1 MATVWLTVGT
11 NKESLVAAKES
22 SWKFAEEF
30 IVERPEIALARQHS
44 VEVGVEPVSPATG
57 AQLAILAAA
66 TDARNIM
73 EIGTGLGVSGLWML
87 SGAPRAV
94 LTSIDSEID
103 HQQLAK
109 ANFASAGIASN
120 RIRLIAG
127 RALDVL
133 PRMNDSS
140 YDLVLV
146 DADPYSVIEYVEH
159 ALRMVRSGG
168 TVLVAHA
175 LWRGRVADPAQRDDT
190 VANFRSILREV
201 ADSPA
206 VISALSP
213 VGDGLLQLTKV
224 AD

>member
-1 MATVWLTVGT
+1 MAG
-11 NKESLVAAKES
+11 KES

-44 VEVGVEPVSPATG
+44 VEVGVEAVSPATG
-57 AQLAILAAA
+57 AQLAVIAAA
-66 TDARNIM
+66 TAATNIM

-87 SGAPRAV
+87 TGAPQAT

-103 HQQLAK
+103 HQQLARITFT
-109 ANFASAGIASN
+109 AAGIPAN
-120 RIRLIAG
+120 RVRLIAG
-127 RALDVL
+127 RAIDVL
-133 PRMNDSS
+133 PRMNESS

-146 DADPYSVIEYVEH
+146 DADPHSVIEYVEH
-159 ALRMVRSGG
+159 ALRMVRTGG

-190 VANFRSILREV
+190 VAGFRTLLREV
-201 ADSPA
+201 AESSA
-206 VISALSP
+206 VLSSLSP
-213 VGDGLLQLTKV
+213 VGDGLLQITRI